1 MNSEPT
7 SDHSDSTIPT
17 LIANYNLQH
26 YTTTNTADST
36 SYTRHLENDLLIAGQ
51 LGKALLE
58 KQEQLIKSY
67 EAEKAQLKME
77 IDNLKSQIDILFK
90 QNQQLLQNN
99 DELLTQSYE
108 INQSIISSDNRLL
121 SLNDDVSNVNQL
133 SSQLTYYM
141 SQSTTLETEISLLE
155 RSRDDLEKLVED
167 KEKEKGVIQTKYN
180 KTSRLL
186 DDLIVQYQ
194 DLEESMV
201 ESQRKNSFVSSIMSE
216 NSRLHRTVQ
225 ALNDQLN
232 ASRNEIIQLKNQIH
246 RKPSTISSASTIEF
260 VADQRHDNPDDLEEE
275 EEEDDE
281 CSYDHDISYSSFND
295 SSHISDDTEITI
307 PTSPNSDDDYDSN
320 PNHYYVSFSP
330 SRKSVASS
338 NISVKSGMSMPETL
352 KKTSEPSTL
361 SNPCAELSV
370 ASAMPHTV
378 TNKSS
383 SKDLLFAA
391 VSNNSSNNT
400 QSLKRKPSNWSSWL
414 RINR

>member
-1 MNSEPT
+1 MNSEPI

-17 LIANYNLQH
+17 LIAQYNLQH
-26 YTTTNTADST
+26 YNTDTADPT
-36 SYTRHLENDLLIAGQ
+36 LYTRQLENDLLIAGQ

-58 KQEQLIKSY
+58 RQEQLIRFY
-67 EAEKAQLKME
+67 EAEKTQLKME

-90 QNQQLLQNN
+90 QNEQLIQNN

-108 INQSIISSDNRLL
+108 INQSIISSDSRLL

-133 SSQLTYYM
+133 SSKLTYYM
-141 SQSTTLETEISLLE
+141 SQSTTLESEISLLE
-155 RSRDDLEKLVED
+155 RSRDDLEKLVADKD
-167 KEKEKGVIQTKYN
+167 KEKGAVQTKYN
-180 KTSRLL
+180 KASRLL

-194 DLEESMV
+194 DLEENMV

-232 ASRNEIIQLKNQIH
+232 ASKNEVIQLKNQIH
-246 RKPSTISSASTIEF
+246 RKPSTISSVSTIEF
-260 VADQRHDNPDDLEEE
+260 VADQSHGNSGDDLEEY
-275 EEEDDE
+275 EDEDE
-281 CSYDHDISYSSFND
+281 CSYDHDVSCSSFND

-307 PTSPNSDDDYDSN
+307 PHSPEDYDPNS
-320 PNHYYVSFSP
+320 NHYYVSFSP

-338 NISVKSGMSMPETL
+338 NISIKSGMSMPETL
-352 KKTSEPSTL
+352 KKPSEPSTL

-370 ASAMPHTV
+370 ASAMPQTV

-400 QSLKRKPSNWSSWL
+400 QNLKRKPSNWSSWL

>member
-1 MNSEPT
+1 MNSEPI
-7 SDHSDSTIPT
+7 SDNSDSTIPT
-17 LIANYNLQH
+17 LIAKYNLQH
-26 YTTTNTADST
+26 YTAVNTADPS
-36 SYTRHLENDLLIAGQ
+36 SYTHQLENDLLIAGQ

-58 KQEQLIKSY
+58 RQEELIKSY
-67 EAEKAQLKME
+67 EAEKVQLKME

-108 INQSIISSDNRLL
+108 INQSIISSDNRLVE
-121 SLNDDVSNVNQL
+121 LNDDVSNINKLRSKL
-133 SSQLTYYM
+133 SYYM

-167 KEKEKGVIQTKYN
+167 KDKENGSIQTKYN

-201 ESQRKNSFVSSIMSE
+201 ESQKKNSFISSIMSE

-232 ASRNEIIQLKNQIH
+232 ASKNEVIQLKNQIH
-246 RKPSTISSASTIEF
+246 RKPSTISSVSTIEY
-260 VADQRHDNPDDLEEE
+260 VADQRHENLDDF

-281 CSYDHDISYSSFND
+281 SSYDHDISYSSVND
-295 SSHISDDTEITI
+295 SSRISDDTEITI
-307 PTSPNSDDDYDSN
+307 PPSPDPNDDYYSH

-330 SRKSVASS
+330 SRKSIASS
-338 NISVKSGMSMPETL
+338 NISIKSGMSMPETL
-352 KKTSEPSTL
+352 KKPSEPSAL

-370 ASAMPHTV
+370 ACAVPPQTV

-391 VSNNSSNNT
+391 VSNNTNINS